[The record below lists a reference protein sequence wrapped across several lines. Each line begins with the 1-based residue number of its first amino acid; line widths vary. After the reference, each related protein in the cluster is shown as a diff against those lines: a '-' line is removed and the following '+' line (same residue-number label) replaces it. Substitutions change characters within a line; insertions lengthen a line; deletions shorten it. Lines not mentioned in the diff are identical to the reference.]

1 MQKLKLKLKHWQY
14 ITSFGIWWGYK
25 HCCFFLE
32 MDSQISVEKRKACV
46 RSQIKDMS
54 VLDKTTGTL
63 YPHVRPRDK
72 KEGGRGH

>member
-1 MQKLKLKLKHWQY
+1 
-14 ITSFGIWWGYK
+14 
-25 HCCFFLE
+25 

-72 KEGGRGH
+72 KEGGGEGSLNYK

>member
-1 MQKLKLKLKHWQY
+1 
-14 ITSFGIWWGYK
+14 
-25 HCCFFLE
+25 

-63 YPHVRPRDK
+63 YPHVRPGDK
-72 KEGGRGH
+72 KEGSLNSKWHVDKFVIMERVKAFWYDS